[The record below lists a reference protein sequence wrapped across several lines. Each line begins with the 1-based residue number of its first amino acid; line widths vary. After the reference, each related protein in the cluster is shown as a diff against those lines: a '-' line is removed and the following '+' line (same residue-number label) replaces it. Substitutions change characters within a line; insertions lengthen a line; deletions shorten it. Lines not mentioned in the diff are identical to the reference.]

1 MYMIKRGGYRNMLE
15 RYSIKLGDLIQK
27 FHLRELVLCDEDWER
42 PIYRKEVN
50 RPGLF
55 LAGFHEYFYSDRIQI
70 LGKTEYEYLEHLD
83 EAARDGSVRTLM
95 ERKPVCVILTHAESA
110 LPVVLEYAR
119 TFGVPLLITPQETS
133 YFMASLISEL
143 NVALAERITTHGV
156 LVEVYGEGVLLLGDS
171 GVGKSETAI
180 DLVKRGHRLIADDA
194 VELKRVSDHTLVG
207 TAPEII
213 RHFVELRGIGV
224 VDVRR
229 LFGMGAV
236 KETEKV
242 DLVINLEQWEQ
253 GKTYERLGMDTE
265 YTELLGIRIPSLTIP
280 VRPGRNV
287 ALIIEIATMNMRQK
301 LMGFN
306 TAEELDQRI
315 MRQWGGKEE

>member
-1 MYMIKRGGYRNMLE
+1 MNMIKRGEVDSFMAE
-15 RYSIKLGDLIQK
+15 QYSIKLGDLIRK
-27 FHLRELVLCDEDWER
+27 FSLRELLITESDREK

-55 LAGFHEYFYSDRIQI
+55 LAGFHEYFYPDRIQI
-70 LGKTEYEYLEHLD
+70 LGKTEYEYLEHLSD
-83 EAARDGSVRTLM
+83 VERDKSVKALM
-95 ERKPVCVILTHAESA
+95 EKKPVCVILTHAETA
-110 LPVVLEYAR
+110 LPITMEYAR
-119 TFGVPLLITPQETS
+119 RFGVPLLITPEETS
-133 YFMASLISEL
+133 YFMANLIAEL
-143 NVALAERITTHGV
+143 NVALADRITTHGV

-194 VELKRVSDHTLVG
+194 VLLKRVSNHTLVG
-207 TAPEII
+207 TAPETI
-213 RHFVELRGIGV
+213 RHYVELRGIGV
-224 VDVRR
+224 VDVCR

-236 KETEKV
+236 KETEKI

-253 GKTYERLGMDTE
+253 GKSYERLGMDTE

-287 ALIIEIATMNMRQK
+287 ALIVEIATKNMRQK
-301 LMGFN
+301 LMGIN
-306 TAEELDQRI
+306 TAEELNERI
-315 MRQWGGKEE
+315 LHQLGEV